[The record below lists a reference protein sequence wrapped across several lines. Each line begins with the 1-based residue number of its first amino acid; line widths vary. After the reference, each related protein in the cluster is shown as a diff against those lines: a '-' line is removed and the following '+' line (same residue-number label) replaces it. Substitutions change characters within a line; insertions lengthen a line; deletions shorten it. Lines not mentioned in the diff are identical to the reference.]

1 MATTFV
7 TLYTAAL
14 RAAQASASDTEAVTV
29 AKAGINEAYLSTCG
43 DGTDWDFL
51 QYEGQWTTQA
61 GADTYTYASIL
72 SATGI
77 TGGTIKE
84 VIYLVDDT
92 NGGRPI
98 PSMSWGQLEGLAG
111 TTDYH
116 SDNGFG
122 GPPEAWAKWNT
133 RLRLFPEPD
142 AVYNIGCSLTLVP
155 TALSA
160 DGDAV
165 LMPDTFALSVLVP
178 YAASIVLEAEGGSEA
193 LSAANRLLSRYESN
207 YRKMVISHGS
217 AKRPTFNVVAPAAWA
232 DLDDGVYH
240 DRGGW

>member
-1 MATTFV
+1 MATRFE

-14 RAAQASASDTEAVTV
+14 RASQMSTSDTEAVTV
-29 AKAGINEAYLSTCG
+29 AKAAINEAYLSTCG

-84 VIYLVDDT
+84 VIYLIDDT
-92 NGGRPI
+92 NGGRRI
-98 PSMSWGQLEGLAG
+98 TSMSWGQLEGLAG
-111 TTDYH
+111 STDYQGN
-116 SDNGFG
+116 NGTG
-122 GPPEAWAKWNT
+122 GPPDAWAKWNT

-142 AVYNIGCSLTLVP
+142 AAYLIGTSLTLVP
-155 TALSA
+155 TELSDDA
-160 DGDAV
+160 DEV
-165 LMPDTFALSVLVP
+165 LLPDTFAMSVLVP
-178 YAASIVLEAEGGSEA
+178 YAASILLEAEGGSEA

-217 AKRPTFNVVAPAAWA
+217 GKRPTFNVVAPAAFS
-232 DLDDGVYH
+232 DLEYGGYH
-240 DRGGW
+240 DWGQW